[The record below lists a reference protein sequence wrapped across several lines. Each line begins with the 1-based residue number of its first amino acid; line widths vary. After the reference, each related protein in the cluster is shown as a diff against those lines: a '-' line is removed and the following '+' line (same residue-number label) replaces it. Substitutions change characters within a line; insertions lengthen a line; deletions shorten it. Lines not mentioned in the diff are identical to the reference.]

1 MALDAQ
7 AQGLG
12 ALQQQEGVE
21 RRNGGTGIT
30 QQDRTDVGD
39 KSCGACCIGKGNAVV
54 AGVGVSNIAELARK
68 IPLYE
73 YGNDFNA
80 RGSDNSIRFKCIFT
94 EVYE

>member
-39 KSCGACCIGKGNAVV
+39 KA
-54 AGVGVSNIAELARK
+54 AGPAASAKET
-68 IPLYE
+68 PW
-73 YGNDFNA
+73 
-80 RGSDNSIRFKCIFT
+80 
-94 EVYE
+94 

>member
-1 MALDAQ
+1 MIRVIRQGGVVDLLHLRVVCQKLDHLLGVLHMALDAQ

-39 KSCGACCIGKGNAVV
+39 KSCGACCIGKGNAW
-54 AGVGVSNIAELARK
+54 
-68 IPLYE
+68 
-73 YGNDFNA
+73 
-80 RGSDNSIRFKCIFT
+80 
-94 EVYE
+94 